1 MKQIRWFVMFVAVL
15 LVAAPVLAQDA
26 QPSGQ
31 SSIAE
36 ATWFLGLVVLFG
48 MVVAF
53 AKAYLKAKHPSV
65 AEFIDK
71 YGGYAV
77 SAVMLAEKMLAKY
90 PGLDKLKGGV
100 AIFLKLAESAG
111 NPPTDAQ
118 LEKAIGDLTPDE
130 IEERLKPFGLTAGLV
145 AQGLSLAHAKYVS
158 TLTVKDTTP

>member
-1 MKQIRWFVMFVAVL
+1 MRTIRWMLML
-15 LVAAPVLAQDA
+15 LVVLMLAVPAFAQDA
-26 QPSGQ
+26 QPTGQ

-77 SAVMLAEKMLAKY
+77 SAAMLAEKMLAKY

-100 AIFLKLAESAG
+100 AIFLKLAETAG

-130 IEERLKPFGLTAGLV
+130 IEQRLKPFGLTSGLV

-158 TLTVKDTTP
+158 TLTVKDAAP